1 MDDVET
7 LREFQNMNVVVAL
20 HVLVLEVKP
29 LMYAQ
34 LRIWESVHFCAI
46 LICGRAMDEKRKKK
60 NTQKKSF
67 LSNGHVTIYS
77 RSCDNFFCQ
86 SRWTRDHFYPTLIT
100 SIQHSNIGTI
110 YMLEAVMTYG
120 HGPLRKIMQ

>member
-7 LREFQNMNVVVAL
+7 LREFQIMNVVVAL
-20 HVLVLEVKP
+20 HVLVLEAKP

-67 LSNGHVTIYS
+67 EQWTCDYLFTFMRQLFLS
-77 RSCDNFFCQ
+77 
-86 SRWTRDHFYPTLIT
+86 
-100 SIQHSNIGTI
+100 
-110 YMLEAVMTYG
+110 
-120 HGPLRKIMQ
+120 K

>member
-1 MDDVET
+1 MDDDVET

-60 NTQKKSF
+60 NTQKSLF
-67 LSNGHVTIYS
+67 
-77 RSCDNFFCQ
+77 
-86 SRWTRDHFYPTLIT
+86 
-100 SIQHSNIGTI
+100 
-110 YMLEAVMTYG
+110 
-120 HGPLRKIMQ
+120 